1 MIRFQFTFF
10 MLLFASLFM
19 VVCAQDEEKQ
29 KAKIKFRSRAL
40 LDGAVSALPDE
51 NAQGYFRVED
61 LRLGANITYDKIS
74 ATADVGFSGGTIAVK
89 DIVFYYNFKN
99 FVISAGNAFEPFS
112 LEMLM
117 SSADMMFNQ
126 SASSA
131 MALGDSRKLGITGH
145 FHNDNWYAATG
156 VYTHNDINSLWTG
169 EQKNSVISTSRL
181 LWRTKF
187 GQYGLVHVGG
197 AFSFRSRELGD
208 SNSVTRS
215 LLSVG
220 VSAMLPEPMLE
231 ADIEDAGEE
240 FKWAVEFL
248 FNSARFMVQAEYYF
262 DRFNRTGGEKAFFS
276 HGGYAQAGFLIIGRG
291 YVYDDVF
298 GIPCRP
304 LSNRAL
310 ELALRVNYTDL
321 NDVSA
326 GVTGGEET
334 DLSLA
339 LNFYINKYF
348 AVKVNGSY
356 VWTGSHCNAF
366 YRGNYFIA
374 QARVQYVF

>member
-1 MIRFQFTFF
+1 MRCTFTFF
-10 MLLFASLFM
+10 ILLIGSVTMVLFA
-19 VVCAQDEEKQ
+19 QDEEEKQ

-51 NAQGYFRVED
+51 NVQGYFRVED

-89 DIVFYYNFKN
+89 DVIFNYGFKN

-131 MALGDSRKLGITGH
+131 MAIGDSRKLGITGH

-156 VYTHNDINSLWTG
+156 VYTHNDINSFWSG
-169 EQKNSVISTSRL
+169 ELKNSVISTSRL
-181 LWRTKF
+181 VWRTRF
-187 GQYGLVHVGG
+187 GKYGLVHVGG
-197 AFSFRSRELGD
+197 AFSFRSRDLGG
-208 SNSVTRS
+208 STSVTRS
-215 LLSVG
+215 LSSVG

-231 ADIEDAGEE
+231 AEILNSGEE
-240 FKWAVEFL
+240 FKWVIEFL

-262 DRFNRTGGEKAFFS
+262 DRFNRTDGEKAFFS
-276 HGGYAQAGFLIIGRG
+276 HGGYVQAGFLIIGSG

-366 YRGNYFIA
+366 YSGNYFIA